1 MCLPVTDIYMCVAV
15 YRIFDKTNENVIS
28 STANKCFF
36 FSIQYEN
43 SIGKNSAQT
52 DEEKQRERQRNEREL
67 KHAELE
73 AQHLKV
79 RLTILSPS
87 IYEQ

>member
-1 MCLPVTDIYMCVAV
+1 MLPHLKWYMRLCVF
-15 YRIFDKTNENVIS
+15 YIRWLWFDFNKTF
-28 STANKCFF
+28 AL
-36 FSIQYEN
+36 Y

-73 AQHLKV
+73 AQQLKV
-79 RLTILSPS
+79 
-87 IYEQ
+87 

>member
-1 MCLPVTDIYMCVAV
+1 MYV
-15 YRIFDKTNENVIS
+15 YTYKLVIRICELEIIENDQKKTKLILS
-28 STANKCFF
+28 RRFF
-36 FSIQYEN
+36 ILLNFA
-43 SIGKNSAQT
+43 IGKNSAQT

-79 RLTILSPS
+79 YSQLFALSMKS
-87 IYEQ
+87 C

>member
-1 MCLPVTDIYMCVAV
+1 MRLYLMCYKYKLVI
-15 YRIFDKTNENVIS
+15 RIFELEMIENEKKIWFYRHDS
-28 STANKCFF
+28 LY
-36 FSIQYEN
+36 SIKFV
-43 SIGKNSAQT
+43 IGKNSAQT

-79 RLTILSPS
+79 
-87 IYEQ
+87 

>member
-1 MCLPVTDIYMCVAV
+1 MRLPVTDIYMCVAV

-36 FSIQYEN
+36 FPFNTKI

-79 RLTILSPS
+79 IPTILSPS
-87 IYEQ
+87 IHEQ